1 MNISQT
7 NSPGANNPIAK
18 VIAWF
23 GTTLGQ
29 LFISVLIPALTFLVL
44 WQGYIF
50 LQRAAAPQIVQVLVA
65 IVWGVGGVALLFTVT
80 NWLVVKLPTKIAR
93 KLQPFV
99 FVGPA
104 VVIMGWFLAVP
115 VVRSLIASFRNYL
128 GTAWVGLENY
138 KFAFTDPRMLETF
151 RNNLLWLVFGTFFS
165 VAFGLLIA
173 TLADRSKAEVLYKSI
188 IFTPYALSFVGA
200 GVIWKFIYT
209 YKGTGVGIREIGLLN
224 AVVTA
229 LGGTPQ
235 PWLNLTPWNNFFL
248 IVIMVWLQTGYAM
261 VILSSAIKGVPA
273 ELLEAARIDGANEF
287 KIFFSII
294 IPYIKGT
301 LLTVT
306 TTIIIFSLKTFDIVR
321 VMTGGNNGTNVIA
334 NEFYLQS
341 FTYNHAGRASAIAII
356 LLLLVTPVIINNIRS
371 FNQQRRG
378 SNGKES
384 KIPKIIPKLLD
395 EFRSDFHLRNV
406 DDTHPG
412 NSDYFFPPQ

>member
-1 MNISQT
+1 MSFTQT
-7 NSPGANNPIAK
+7 NSPGANNPITK
-18 VIAWF
+18 ILAWF
-23 GTTLGQ
+23 GTAIGQ
-29 LFISVLIPALTFLVL
+29 LLISVLVPAITFLVL
-44 WQGYIF
+44 WQGYLF

-65 IVWGVGGVALLFTVT
+65 IVWGVGGVALLYVVT
-80 NWLVVKLPTKIAR
+80 NWLVMKLPKKIS
-93 KLQPFV
+93 KTLQPFV

-115 VVRSLIASFRNYL
+115 VVRSLVASFRNYL
-128 GTAWVGLENY
+128 GTEWVGLENY

-209 YKGTGVGIREIGLLN
+209 YKGTGIGIREIGLLN
-224 AVVTA
+224 AVVIA

-294 IPYIKGT
+294 VPYIRGT

-341 FTYNHAGRASAIAII
+341 FTYNNAGRASAIAIV
-356 LLLLVTPVIINNIRS
+356 LLLLVTPVIINNVRS

-378 SNGKES
+378 
-384 KIPKIIPKLLD
+384 
-395 EFRSDFHLRNV
+395 F
-406 DDTHPG
+406 
-412 NSDYFFPPQ
+412 

>member
-1 MNISQT
+1 M
-7 NSPGANNPIAK
+7 
-18 VIAWF
+18 
-23 GTTLGQ
+23 
-29 LFISVLIPALTFLVL
+29 
-44 WQGYIF
+44 
-50 LQRAAAPQIVQVLVA
+50 A

-200 GVIWKFIYT
+200 GVIGNSSIPIKAPASASGNWLAECCGDSPRRYT
-209 YKGTGVGIREIGLLN
+209 AAALAEPDTLEQLFPDCHHGL
-224 AVVTA
+224 V
-229 LGGTPQ
+229 
-235 PWLNLTPWNNFFL
+235 
-248 IVIMVWLQTGYAM
+248 QTGYAM

-287 KIFFSII
+287 KIFFQHNHSLYQGY
-294 IPYIKGT
+294 PADGYDHHHN
-301 LLTVT
+301 
-306 TTIIIFSLKTFDIVR
+306 FSLKTFDIVR
-321 VMTGGNNGTNVIA
+321 VMT
-334 NEFYLQS
+334 EW
-341 FTYNHAGRASAIAII
+341 
-356 LLLLVTPVIINNIRS
+356 
-371 FNQQRRG
+371 
-378 SNGKES
+378 E
-384 KIPKIIPKLLD
+384 
-395 EFRSDFHLRNV
+395 
-406 DDTHPG
+406 
-412 NSDYFFPPQ
+412 